1 MRRLTEAL
9 EVLEHRLRARDDVVG
24 AIVFGSY
31 ARGEF
36 GRASDVDLL
45 VLLGGEASAEQ
56 DDAGRAIPRLVGEIE
71 TELRLPMH
79 LAPLLASV
87 GHVGHMED
95 LGPDLLHDLWR
106 DGVVLYAEA
115 AALALLQP
123 RGLSPWTLFRFS
135 AAKAA
140 PNERVRLSRRLH
152 GLSGRP
158 GLIRPPALRLGRGA
172 LLVPASLEQAV
183 RAALDEAGA
192 VYDPIPVWREA

>member
-1 MRRLTEAL
+1 MLA
-9 EVLEHRLRARDDVVG
+9 HRLRARDDVVG
-24 AIVFGSY
+24 LLVFGSS

-45 VLLGGEASAEQ
+45 VLLAGGAPAER
-56 DDAGRAIPRLVGEIE
+56 DDAGRAVLRVVGEIE

-87 GHVGHMED
+87 RHPEE
-95 LGPDLLHDLWR
+95 LGADLLHDLWR

-115 AALALLQP
+115 AALAHLQP
-123 RGLSPWTLFRFS
+123 RGLTPWTLFRFS

-140 PNERVRLSRRLH
+140 PHERVRLSRRLH

-158 GLIRPPALRLGRGA
+158 GLVRPPALTLGRGA

-183 RAALDEAGA
+183 RDALDEAGA
-192 VYDPIPVWREA
+192 VYDPISVWREA